1 MIQGLAGFKPDRGK
15 YQRECPTIKH
25 LNVII
30 ELLDKIDEVII
41 GYEKLSI
48 Q

>member
-1 MIQGLAGFKPDRGK
+1 MDLNQTEWK

-25 LNVII
+25 LNVIM

-41 GYEKLSI
+41 DYEKLNSVENDFG
-48 Q
+48 